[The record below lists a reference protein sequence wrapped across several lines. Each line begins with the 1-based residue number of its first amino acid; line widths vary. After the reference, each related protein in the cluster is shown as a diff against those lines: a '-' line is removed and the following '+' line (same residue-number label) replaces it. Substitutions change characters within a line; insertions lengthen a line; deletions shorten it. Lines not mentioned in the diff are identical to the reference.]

1 MITESLL
8 ADGDKVVKYYTGLPS
23 YELLKTIFEFAIV
36 SLPSGFFTSCCNIFE
51 QFLIVLRLN
60 LGDQD
65 LAYRFGIHQSTVS
78 RYFNK
83 WLDVLYEKFALFVSW
98 PKRDQLMK
106 TMPAEFRN
114 NFRKCVII
122 IDCFEVFTERPTSL
136 MARAQTWSNYRKHN
150 TVKFLIGITPQGSVA
165 FISKGWGGRVSDIH
179 LTENCG
185 LLKHLLP
192 GDVVLADRGFNIQ
205 QAASMYCAEVKI
217 PPYTKGKKQLSKLKI
232 DVSCHADY
240 LILEFMLKGS
250 LEWSGRNTPFSNPPC
265 QLT

>member
-83 WLDVLYEKFALFVSW
+83 WLDVLYEKFALFV
-98 PKRDQLMK
+98 K
-106 TMPAEFRN
+106 
-114 NFRKCVII
+114 
-122 IDCFEVFTERPTSL
+122 
-136 MARAQTWSNYRKHN
+136 
-150 TVKFLIGITPQGSVA
+150 GIS
-165 FISKGWGGRVSDIH
+165 
-179 LTENCG
+179 
-185 LLKHLLP
+185 
-192 GDVVLADRGFNIQ
+192 
-205 QAASMYCAEVKI
+205 
-217 PPYTKGKKQLSKLKI
+217 
-232 DVSCHADY
+232 
-240 LILEFMLKGS
+240 
-250 LEWSGRNTPFSNPPC
+250 
-265 QLT
+265 